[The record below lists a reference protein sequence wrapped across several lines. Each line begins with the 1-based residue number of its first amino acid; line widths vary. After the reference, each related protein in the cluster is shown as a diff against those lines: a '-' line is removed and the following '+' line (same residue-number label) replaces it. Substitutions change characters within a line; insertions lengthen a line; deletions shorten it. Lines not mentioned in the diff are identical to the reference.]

1 MARSACV
8 RRGIDG
14 QGIRRLFMAILAAAA
29 CLLQSPDIGRA
40 QQSKDAPERL
50 EPLDLRKFGNAPDI
64 TNKWTPMKPGMR
76 WVYEGTTIEDDG
88 KVIPHRIEVT
98 ITDLV
103 KTISGVRTLVSYDL
117 DYSDHELVEAELA
130 FYAQDNDG
138 NVWRFGEYPEE
149 YEDGELI
156 NAPAWI
162 HGFEGARAGIMM
174 WAEPRLGTPSY
185 SQGWGPAVGWR
196 DRAMTYQMGQRVI
209 VPAGSYDD
217 VLVVKESARGEE
229 DAEQLKYY
237 APNVGN
243 VRVGWT
249 GSAKKTKEV
258 LELVKVEILDA
269 RTLAEIRVNALKLEE
284 SAYKHSKAAYAGTE
298 PATPGNVG
306 ANGQ

>member
-8 RRGIDG
+8 RRGIGG
-14 QGIRRLFMAILAAAA
+14 QGIRRLFMTILAAAA

-40 QQSKDAPERL
+40 QQGKDAPERL
-50 EPLDLRKFGNAPDI
+50 EPLDLRNFGNAPDI
-64 TNKWTPMKPGMR
+64 ANKWTPMKPGMR

-103 KTISGVRTLVSYDL
+103 KKISGVRTLVSYDL

-149 YEDGELI
+149 YEDGELT
-156 NAPAWI
+156 NTPAWI

-174 WAEPRLGTPSY
+174 WAEPRLGTLSY

-196 DRAMTYQMGQRVI
+196 DRAMTYQLGQRVI

-258 LELVKVEILDA
+258 LELVKLEKLDA
-269 RTLAEIRVNALKLEE
+269 RTLAEIRKNALKLEE

-298 PATPGNVG
+298 PATPNSG
-306 ANGQ
+306 GQ